1 MMGVHY
7 FSDEQVHGLQC
18 HPYVKK
24 VSHKSITYSESFK
37 VHFITEYASGK
48 FPTQIF
54 QEAGFDTR
62 MLGKQRVDE
71 FARRMRKMSERPE
84 GLVDLRSQNSGR
96 PRTKDRTP
104 EEEIAYLRHQVTL
117 QQQQIEALKKT
128 NFIHHKA
135 AKALLKKNINSF
147 KH

>member
-7 FSDEQVHGLQC
+7 FSDEQVHELQC
-18 HPYVKK
+18 HPYVDK
-24 VSHKSITYSESFK
+24 VSYKAITYSEAFK
-37 VHFITEYASGK
+37 KRFTTEYASGK

-71 FARRMRKMSERPE
+71 FSRRIRKMSERPE
-84 GLVDLRSQNSGR
+84 GLVDLRSQNFGR
-96 PRTKDRTP
+96 PRKKNRTP
-104 EEEIAYLRHQVTL
+104 EEEIAYLKHQVAL
-117 QQQQIEALKKT
+117 QKQQIEALKKT
-128 NFIHHKA
+128 NFIHRKA
-135 AKALLKKNINSF
+135 AKALHKKNINSS